1 MAVAETRK
9 AAWTPRWAVHP
20 GEVLEEHLEAQGL
33 SQAEFARRA
42 DVSAKHVSTI
52 LARKAPVTV
61 ETARAFERVLGLKA
75 TVWARLQD
83 SWDLHLSEQSEQAVA
98 TTDAVQK
105 WVAQFPVSELR
116 KRGHL
121 PASAKTGEDLYG
133 ALLTFFGVA
142 SKDAYDARFD
152 RLAVQ
157 YRHSPT
163 HRSDDAC
170 LRSWLQIGELQARRR
185 KVRPYDG
192 ARFGDLL
199 KNIRALTLQ
208 PVDEFLPAL
217 TDRCAQAGVQL
228 VTVKPLPKT
237 RLSGAAWWL
246 SNDQAVIQLSLRHK
260 TNDHFW
266 FSFCHEAGH
275 VLLHKRDVI
284 FADDEADRGDHALEE
299 EADKFAEDALVG
311 RDALQ
316 KLLVISSPLSK
327 QTVCSFARSVGVHA
341 GIVVGMLQHKRKL
354 PWTHMNDLKD
364 RYEWAD

>member
-1 MAVAETRK
+1 MALAETRK
-9 AAWTPRWAVHP
+9 AAWTPKWAVHP

-52 LARKAPVTV
+52 LARKASVTV

-83 SWDLHLSEQSEQAVA
+83 AWDLHLSEQAEQAA
-98 TTDAVQK
+98 ASTEAVQK
-105 WVAQFPVSELR
+105 WVAQFPVNELR

-121 PASAKTGEDLYG
+121 PATAKTVEDLYG

-142 SKDAYDARFD
+142 SKDAYSARFD
-152 RLAVQ
+152 RLVVQ
-157 YRHSPT
+157 YRHSAA

-170 LRSWLQIGELQARRR
+170 LRSWLQIGEAQARSRR
-185 KVRPYDG
+185 LRPYNG
-192 ARFGDLL
+192 ALFADLL
-199 KNIRALTLQ
+199 KDVRALTLQ
-208 PVDEFLPAL
+208 RVDEFFPVL
-217 TDRCAQAGVQL
+217 TDRCAQVGVQL
-228 VTVKPLPKT
+228 VAVKPLPKT
-237 RLSGAAWWL
+237 RLSGAAWWI
-246 SNDQAVIQLSLRHK
+246 SSDHAVIQLSLRHK

-275 VLLHKRDVI
+275 ILLHKRDVI
-284 FADDEADRGDHALEE
+284 FADDEADGGDHVLEE
-299 EADKFAEDALVG
+299 EADRFAEEALVG
-311 RDALQ
+311 RGALQ
-316 KLLVISSPLSK
+316 ALLARPGPLSK
-327 QTVCSFARSVGVHA
+327 QAVSTFARSIGVHA

-354 PWTHMNDLKD
+354 PWSHMNDLKD

>member
-1 MAVAETRK
+1 MAVAEK
-9 AAWTPRWAVHP
+9 PKSDWTPKWAVHP
-20 GEVLEEHLEAQGL
+20 GEVLEEHLEAHGL

-42 DVSAKHVSTI
+42 DLSAKHVSTI
-52 LARKAPVTV
+52 IACKAPVTV

-75 TVWARLQD
+75 AVWARLQD
-83 SWDLHLSEQSEQAVA
+83 AWDLHLSEQSEQAVA
-98 TTDAVQK
+98 TTDAIQQ

-116 KRGHL
+116 KRGYL
-121 PASAKTGEDLYG
+121 PTAAKAREEVYG

-142 SKDAYDARFD
+142 SKDAYDARFN

-192 ARFGDLL
+192 AQFEDLL
-199 KNIRALTLQ
+199 KGIRSLTLQ
-208 PVDEFLPAL
+208 PVDEFLPVL

-237 RLSGAAWWL
+237 RLSGAAWWI

-284 FADDEADRGDHALEE
+284 FADDEVDKGDHELEAEADR
-299 EADKFAEDALVG
+299 FAEDALVG
-311 RDALQ
+311 HKDLQ
-316 KLLVISSPLSK
+316 KFLSTPGLLSK
-327 QTVCSFARSVGVHA
+327 KTVCAFAQCVGVHP

-354 PWTHMNDLKD
+354 PWSHMNDLKD